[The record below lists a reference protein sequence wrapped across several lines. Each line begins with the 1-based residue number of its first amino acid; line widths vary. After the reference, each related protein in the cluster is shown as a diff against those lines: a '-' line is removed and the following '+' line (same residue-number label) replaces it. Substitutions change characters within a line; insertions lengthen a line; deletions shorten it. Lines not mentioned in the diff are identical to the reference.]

1 MDAYEIYAATGV
13 QLELVSTISQLY
25 SLAIGNSPQLEAAD
39 SFLMIPSLFAY
50 FLTGNRADEH
60 SNVSNSALLDFK
72 NDAPVPEVFDSLG
85 IPQRIMPKAVKPG
98 TVLGPLL
105 SSVQLDTGMGAAPV
119 IAPATHD
126 TASAVISVPADPSTD
141 WAFLSCGT
149 WSIVGIETERPL
161 TSKMAFEAGVTSAAT
176 ADGKYMP
183 RINIT
188 GLWILQELRRIWER
202 QGDSLDWGTM
212 MRMAESAKPFAA
224 YIDVDSS
231 DFVSPPDMPKAIAEY
246 LQSTRQN
253 VPQDKGGII
262 RVAVE
267 SLALK
272 YRDRLAKIEALTGR
286 RKQVLHIVGGGV
298 RNTLLCQF
306 TADATGIPV
315 VAGPVEATAMGNL
328 LVQMVG
334 AGVFS
339 SVAEGRQALRDSS
352 DVVEYAP
359 TDTAAWDEAY
369 EKYLRVV

>member
-1 MDAYEIYAATGV
+1 
-13 QLELVSTISQLY
+13 
-25 SLAIGNSPQLEAAD
+25 
-39 SFLMIPSLFAY
+39 
-50 FLTGNRADEH
+50 
-60 SNVSNSALLDFK
+60 
-72 NDAPVPEVFDSLG
+72 
-85 IPQRIMPKAVKPG
+85 
-98 TVLGPLL
+98 
-105 SSVQLDTGMGAAPV
+105 
-119 IAPATHD
+119 
-126 TASAVISVPADPSTD
+126 
-141 WAFLSCGT
+141 
-149 WSIVGIETERPL
+149 
-161 TSKMAFEAGVTSAAT
+161 
-176 ADGKYMP
+176 
-183 RINIT
+183 
-188 GLWILQELRRIWER
+188 
-202 QGDSLDWGTM
+202 
-212 MRMAESAKPFAA
+212 
-224 YIDVDSS
+224 
-231 DFVSPPDMPKAIAEY
+231 MPKAIAEY